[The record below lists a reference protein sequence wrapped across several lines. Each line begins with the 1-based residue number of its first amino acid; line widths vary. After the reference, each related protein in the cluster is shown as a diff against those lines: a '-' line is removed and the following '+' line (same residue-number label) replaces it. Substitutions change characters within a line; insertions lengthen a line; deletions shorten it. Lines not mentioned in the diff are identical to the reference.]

1 MENSHEQ
8 RRKVMSDLAIET
20 HALSKRYG
28 DLVALDRV
36 NMHVERGSIYGFLG
50 RNGAGKTTAIRI
62 LAGLSPATGGN
73 ARVLGFEAGRDRIDI
88 LQRTGFVIDKVL
100 LPYMTGRELLR
111 FNKGF
116 FPTWSDSLA
125 KRYADALE
133 IPMDRKFKKLSH
145 GSKTK
150 LCLLLALAQNPELL
164 ILDEPTSGLDPVIT
178 DQLLR
183 VLVEDFANDG
193 RTILMSSHHLSEVE
207 KVADWVGI
215 LDNGKL
221 LLEARLDDIRASYR
235 RIRVTGER
243 VPSKSPE
250 ILTTSASEGITE
262 YVLCAGEEKFLADL
276 RSNGA
281 TILEVL
287 PMNLSEIF
295 LELAGKENHHVPIET
310 MA

>member
-1 MENSHEQ
+1 
-8 RRKVMSDLAIET
+8 MSELAIET
-20 HALSKRYG
+20 HALGKRYG
-28 DLVALDRV
+28 TLAALDRV
-36 NMHVERGSIYGFLG
+36 NVHVERGSVYGFLG

-62 LAGLSPATGGN
+62 LAGLSPATSGT
-73 ARVLGFEAGRDRIDI
+73 ARVLGFEAGPDRIAI
-88 LQRTGFVIDKVL
+88 LQRTGFVIDKML

-116 FPTWSDSLA
+116 FPAWSYASA
-125 KRYADALE
+125 RRYAEALE

-145 GSKTK
+145 GNKTK

-164 ILDEPTSGLDPVIT
+164 ILDEPTAGLDPVVT

-193 RTILMSSHHLSEVE
+193 RTIFMSSHHLSEVE
-207 KVADWVGI
+207 KIADWVGI

-250 ILTTSASEGITE
+250 ILTTSASEGVTE
-262 YVLCAGEEKFLADL
+262 YVLCAGEEQFTADL
-276 RSNGA
+276 RNNGA

-295 LELAGKENHHVPIET
+295 LELAGKETNHVSVEA

>member
-1 MENSHEQ
+1 VSE
-8 RRKVMSDLAIET
+8 LAIET
-20 HALSKRYG
+20 HALSKQFG
-28 DLVALDRV
+28 PLVALSRV

-62 LAGLSPATGGN
+62 LAGLSPATSGN
-73 ARVLGFEAGRDRIDI
+73 ARVLGLEAGRDCIAI
-88 LQRTGFVIDKVL
+88 LERTGFVIEKML
-100 LPYMTGRELLR
+100 FPYMTGRELLR

-116 FPTWSDSLA
+116 FPAWSDAQA

-164 ILDEPTSGLDPVIT
+164 ILDEPTSGLDPVVT

-193 RTILMSSHHLSEVE
+193 RTIFMSSHHLSEVE
-207 KVADWVGI
+207 KIADWVGI
-215 LDNGKL
+215 LDHGQL
-221 LLEARLDDIRASYR
+221 MLEARLDDIRARYR

-250 ILTTSASEGITE
+250 ILTTSSSEGVTE
-262 YVLCAGEEKFLADL
+262 YVLCGGEEHFLADL
-276 RSNGA
+276 RNNGA

-287 PMNLSEIF
+287 PMNLTEIF
-295 LELAGKENHHVPIET
+295 LELAGKENHNVSVEA

>member
-1 MENSHEQ
+1 
-8 RRKVMSDLAIET
+8 MSNLAIET
-20 HALSKRYG
+20 HAVTKHYG
-28 DLVALDRV
+28 TLAALERV
-36 NMHVERGSIYGFLG
+36 NMHVERGSVYGFLG

-62 LAGLSPATGGN
+62 LAGLAQPTSGSAH
-73 ARVLGFEAGRDRIDI
+73 VLGFQAGPNSVAI
-88 LQRTGFVIDKVL
+88 LQRTGFVIDKML

-116 FPTWSDSLA
+116 YPAQSDAQA

-133 IPMDRKFKKLSH
+133 IPMDRKFRKLSH
-145 GSKTK
+145 GNKTK

-164 ILDEPTSGLDPVIT
+164 ILDEPTAGLDPVVT

-183 VLVEDFANDG
+183 ILVEDFASDG

-207 KVADWVGI
+207 KIADWVGI
-215 LDNGKL
+215 LDHGHL
-221 LLEARLDDIRASYR
+221 LLEARLDDIRERYR
-235 RIRVTGER
+235 RVRVAGEH
-243 VPSKSPE
+243 VPAASPE

-262 YVLCAGEEKFLADL
+262 YVLCGGEEQFLANL
-276 RSNGA
+276 RNNGA

-295 LELAGKENHHVPIET
+295 LELAGKEKPNVPVE
-310 MA
+310 AVA

>member
-1 MENSHEQ
+1 
-8 RRKVMSDLAIET
+8 MSDLAIET
-20 HALSKRYG
+20 HALGKHYG
-28 DLVALDRV
+28 SLAALDRV

-62 LAGLSPATGGN
+62 LAGLAQPTSGN
-73 ARVLGFEAGRDRIDI
+73 ATVLGFEAGRDRIAI
-88 LQRTGFVIDKVL
+88 LQRTGFVIEKML

-111 FNKGF
+111 FNRGF
-116 FPTWSDSLA
+116 FPAWSDAQA

-164 ILDEPTSGLDPVIT
+164 ILDEPTAGLDPVVT

-183 VLVEDFANDG
+183 ILVEDFANDG

-207 KVADWVGI
+207 KIADWVGI
-215 LDNGKL
+215 IDHGHL
-221 LLEARLDDIRASYR
+221 LLEARLDDIRARYR
-235 RIRVTGER
+235 RIRVAGEH
-243 VPSKSPE
+243 VSATSPE
-250 ILTTSASEGITE
+250 ILTTNTSEGVTE
-262 YVLCAGEEKFLADL
+262 YVLCGGEEQFLADL
-276 RSNGA
+276 RNNGA
-281 TILEVL
+281 TVLEVL

-295 LELAGKENHHVPIET
+295 LELAGKEYPNVPVE
-310 MA
+310 AVA

>member
-1 MENSHEQ
+1 
-8 RRKVMSDLAIET
+8 MSDLAIET
-20 HALSKRYG
+20 HALTKHYG
-28 DLVALDRV
+28 TLAALERV
-36 NMHVERGSIYGFLG
+36 TMHVERGSIYGFLG

-62 LAGLSPATGGN
+62 LAGLAEPTSGA
-73 ARVLGFEAGRDRIDI
+73 ARVLGFEAGPDRVAI
-88 LQRTGFVIDKVL
+88 LQRTGFVVEKML

-111 FNKGF
+111 FNRGF
-116 FPTWSDSLA
+116 FTGWSDAQA

-150 LCLLLALAQNPELL
+150 LCLLMALAQNPELL
-164 ILDEPTSGLDPVIT
+164 VLDEPTAGLDPVVT

-207 KVADWVGI
+207 KIADWVGI
-215 LDNGKL
+215 LSNGKL
-221 LLEARLDDIRASYR
+221 LLEARLDDIRARYR
-235 RIRVTGER
+235 RIRVAGEQAR
-243 VPSKSPE
+243 ATSPE
-250 ILTTSASEGITE
+250 ILTASALEGVTE
-262 YVLCAGEEKFLADL
+262 YVLCGGEEKFVADL
-276 RSNGA
+276 RNNGA

-295 LELAGKENHHVPIET
+295 LELAGRENEHVLAET

>member
-1 MENSHEQ
+1 M
-8 RRKVMSDLAIET
+8 
-20 HALSKRYG
+20 
-28 DLVALDRV
+28 
-36 NMHVERGSIYGFLG
+36 
-50 RNGAGKTTAIRI
+50 
-62 LAGLSPATGGN
+62 
-73 ARVLGFEAGRDRIDI
+73 
-88 LQRTGFVIDKVL
+88 L

-116 FPTWSDSLA
+116 FPAWSDA
-125 KRYADALE
+125 GARRYAEALE

-145 GSKTK
+145 GNKTK

-164 ILDEPTSGLDPVIT
+164 ILDEPTAGLDPVVT

-207 KVADWVGI
+207 KIADWVGI

-250 ILTTSASEGITE
+250 ILTTSASEGVTE
-262 YVLCAGEEKFLADL
+262 YVLCAGEEQFAADL
-276 RSNGA
+276 RNNGA

-295 LELAGKENHHVPIET
+295 LELAGKENNHVSVEA

>member
-1 MENSHEQ
+1 MN
-8 RRKVMSDLAIET
+8 DLAIET
-20 HALSKRYG
+20 HALSKHFG
-28 DLVALDRV
+28 SLAALDRI
-36 NMHVERGSIYGFLG
+36 NMHVERGSVYGFLG

-62 LAGLSPATGGN
+62 LAGLSPASGGS
-73 ARVLGFEAGRDRIDI
+73 AHVLGFEAGRDNIAI
-88 LQRTGFVIDKVL
+88 LERTGFVIDKML
-100 LPYMTGRELLR
+100 LPYMTGRQLLR
-111 FNKGF
+111 FNRGF
-116 FPTWSDSLA
+116 FPGWSDA
-125 KRYADALE
+125 QAARYAEALE

-145 GSKTK
+145 GNKTK

-164 ILDEPTSGLDPVIT
+164 ILDEPTAGLDPLVT

-207 KVADWVGI
+207 KIADWVGI
-215 LDNGKL
+215 LDHGHL

-235 RIRVTGER
+235 RIRVTGENT
-243 VPSKSPE
+243 PSKSPE
-250 ILTTSASEGITE
+250 ILTMNSSEGVTE
-262 YVLCAGEEKFLADL
+262 YVLCAGEEKFVADL
-276 RSNGA
+276 RNNGA

-295 LELAGKENHHVPIET
+295 VELVGKEKNNVSVET